1 MKNHI
6 NLPKQNFI
14 YSLSLFV
21 LILFSSAMAIGQE
34 TAIQE
39 SITIK
44 GAIFSDFDNEALP
57 GASIVIK
64 NTIKG
69 FESDNDGNFEIKN
82 LKEGDVLS
90 FYYTG
95 FKTQE
100 IRIKN
105 DMTFLKVF
113 MKDDATVIDPVVLV
127 GDADVDATY
136 KTKRSF
142 WKRVA
147 SVF

>member
-1 MKNHI
+1 MKNLI

-21 LILFSSAMAIGQE
+21 LILFSSIMAMGQE
-34 TAIQE
+34 TVIQE

-44 GAIFSDFDNEALP
+44 GAVFSDFDNEPLP

-69 FESDNDGNFEIKN
+69 FETDDKGNFEIKN

-90 FYYTG
+90 FYYTS

-100 IRIKN
+100 IKIKK
-105 DMTFLKVF
+105 DMEFLKVF
-113 MKDDATVIDPVVLV
+113 MKEDSTLMDPVVLV
-127 GDADVDATY
+127 GDADVNATY

-142 WKRVA
+142 WTRVA
-147 SVF
+147 SIF

>member
-44 GAIFSDFDNEALP
+44 GTIFSDFDNEALP

-64 NTIKG
+64 STIKG

-105 DMTFLKVF
+105 DMAFLKVF
-113 MKDDATVIDPVVLV
+113 MKNDTTVIDPVVLV
-127 GDADVDATY
+127 GDAYVDATY

-147 SVF
+147 SIF